1 MVDMKKERI
10 SLGAVEGELNPQPP
24 HLGAKFHLKV
34 GFGGFLEESSSPR
47 STANLLSGLKGHSL
61 EWNGMEWNVHCDN
74 VNSQWIMPPYFSN
87 FTSLFYS
94 EICYITQV
102 KLAENVV
109 SVTLMQEGKHHK
121 LIRLYTITV

>member
-24 HLGAKFHLKV
+24 HLGTKFPLKV
-34 GFGGFLEESSSPR
+34 GFGGFLEESSPPR
-47 STANLLSGLKGHSL
+47 STANSLSGLKGHSL
-61 EWNGMEWNVHCDN
+61 EWNVHCDN

-109 SVTLMQEGKHHK
+109 SVTLMQEEKHHK
-121 LIRLYTITV
+121 LIRMYTITV